1 MGSYRRIIQ
10 PINSVTTVIIQT
22 TGLTGLPRPPR
33 IAARILRRCFGRDRC
48 LRFRLMSHLI
58 GEQAWLDRGFV
69 PVWSGPTDLV
79 SLLVTSNFAVIH
91 QGPQT
96 VRLYDR

>member
-1 MGSYRRIIQ
+1 
-10 PINSVTTVIIQT
+10 
-22 TGLTGLPRPPR
+22 
-33 IAARILRRCFGRDRC
+33 
-48 LRFRLMSHLI
+48 MSHLI
-58 GEQAWLDRGFV
+58 GEQAWLDRGFA